1 MGQTDRRKYIHTHS
15 DTHRL
20 AHDIQRHTDTRKHKG
35 TQRKRNT
42 HRDTESHTKQT
53 CTGMHK
59 NNFLMPQG
67 STKFTRYVTMRTKNL
82 NIDS

>member
-1 MGQTDRRKYIHTHS
+1 MEQTDRRKYIHTHS
-15 DTHRL
+15 DTDTL

-35 TQRKRNT
+35 KQRKRNT
-42 HRDTESHTKQT
+42 HRDTKQT

-67 STKFTRYVTMRTKNL
+67 STKFTRDVTLRTKNL